1 VVFGKEKMPERQGV
15 QKDGPSWSTRCVCV
29 CAIALAAFW
38 LSTTTALA
46 EKPGE
51 TGSQYGISEA
61 GAKEALKEAKAL
73 LSDRSTET
81 TRALTPTLRNL
92 ALGVSVL
99 TGKKQRTAE
108 AILARPTDANAYK
121 AYKVSEAAP
130 FCTTNFCVHYVTSGI
145 NAPDLTD
152 VSPANGIPDY
162 VDSVADAA
170 ETSFAIET
178 GTLGWATPPS
188 DGSLGG
194 NSKTDIYLMEL
205 SVFGYALADVGK
217 GCTGWPSAIGLR
229 NSFSGVSQPFDEMR
243 TTVAHEYNHVLEFG
257 IDGCQDAWMMES
269 TASYIETQ
277 VFPMAPSY
285 FDFVDYWAKDPQLP
299 ITTAEGGH
307 EYGSAVF
314 QYFVSRNGSNA
325 SRDVFRTSGNRG
337 GGWES
342 TEMFNKVFKK
352 FNGSDFSKQ
361 FLKFVASTAEWKSS
375 GIYEN
380 GSLYNNVKRS
390 GKLKL
395 GKSKETKL
403 NHTAYQLYD
412 IPVGSKHGAPK
423 KTAKLSVKAL
433 NKKDTHSGLAL
444 VGRRTDGT
452 VISKVKY
459 LKKGGKGGSLK
470 LQSPVKHLGSFARVT
485 AVVANVDGVVKGW
498 DQDTFEWRYKANK
511 VKYKIK
517 LK

>member
-1 VVFGKEKMPERQGV
+1 
-15 QKDGPSWSTRCVCV
+15 
-29 CAIALAAFW
+29 
-38 LSTTTALA
+38 LA
-46 EKPGE
+46 EKPKE
-51 TGSQYGISEA
+51 TGTQYGISKA
-61 GAKEALKEAKAL
+61 GAKEALNEAKAL
-73 LSDRSTET
+73 LNEGSTKT

-92 ALGVSVL
+92 TFGVSVL
-99 TGKKQRTAE
+99 TGKKQHTAE
-108 AILARPTDANAYK
+108 AILARPTAANAYDP
-121 AYKVSEAAP
+121 YKVSEAAP

-145 NAPDLTD
+145 DAPDLTD

-170 ETSFAIET
+170 ETSFAIEV
-178 GTLGWATPPS
+178 GTLGWAAPPS
-188 DGSLGG
+188 DGSEGG
-194 NSKTDIYLMEL
+194 NSKTDIYIEDLEPGL
-205 SVFGYALADVGK
+205 FGYVTPEPLSNS
-217 GCTGWPSAIGLR
+217 CTGMPSYMTFR
-229 NSFSGVSQPFDEMR
+229 NSYSSFTQPFEEMR
-243 TTVAHEYNHVLEFG
+243 ATMAHEYNHVLELG
-257 IDGCQDAWMMES
+257 IDACQDFWMMES

-285 FDFVDYWAKDPQLP
+285 FDFVDSWAKNPQKP
-299 ITTAEGGH
+299 ITTYGGGR

-314 QYFVSRNGSNA
+314 QYFANQNGSNA
-325 SRDVFRTSGNRG
+325 SRNVFNASGNRG
-337 GGWES
+337 GGWQS
-342 TEMFNKVFKK
+342 IEMFNQVFKK

-395 GKSKETKL
+395 GKSKKTKL

-412 IPVGSKHGAPK
+412 IPVGSKNGAPK

-470 LQSPVKHLGSFARVT
+470 LQSPVKHLGSFARLT
-485 AVVANVDGVVKGW
+485 AVVANVDGRTKGW
-498 DQDTFEWRYKANK
+498 DQDTFEWLYKANK